1 MRACK
6 EKEKAV
12 PSRERRTSSGCKKR
26 SEVRAG
32 PFTTRNFV
40 ASVVG
45 DAAEVI
51 EKFTKYIEMI
61 VTAIGLELIEG
72 HYEIE
77 SVHQWPPNSS
87 LKRASSRTKSSKR
100 RLAAAS
106 SRSANQ
112 VSALAENAH
121 NAGRD
126 AGDRHAR

>member
-1 MRACK
+1 VFCFT
-6 EKEKAV
+6 ETV
-12 PSRERRTSSGCKKR
+12 DGN
-26 SEVRAG
+26 G

-72 HYEIE
+72 HYKIE

-87 LKRASSRTKSSKR
+87 IKRASSRTKSSKR

>member
-1 MRACK
+1 MFCFT
-6 EKEKAV
+6 ETV
-12 PSRERRTSSGCKKR
+12 DGN
-26 SEVRAG
+26 G

-72 HYEIE
+72 HYKIE
-77 SVHQWPPNSS
+77 SVRQWPPNSS
-87 LKRASSRTKSSKR
+87 IKRASSRTKSSKR

-126 AGDRHAR
+126 ARDRHAR